1 MMTSNELRNTDSQL
15 REEVLVYS
23 TGNPGSDLSM
33 ICALDEDVPV
43 EISEIGPAH
52 ALAFVNDILYHHTFG
67 GTYETFSGKKLK
79 QGGVVASLQYD
90 PTINNSHKYL
100 AIGSRLDVTKTFGPP
115 IEQTLSL
122 AMEGAIYNA
131 DIGKVILLTDYP
143 INAMSSGDL
152 LDHPFEQ
159 DMNDTFVA
167 TSDGKIL
174 ACEPTQFLPD
184 RRERRRSF
192 DLLQEW
198 DHQKELITKRN
209 TSVTDLEVHKRVLY
223 DATVPSYA
231 DRKYYDHA
239 IPTVSGTGKI
249 RETVSGKVI
258 AERER
263 PTALASCNDN
273 LYDAGSEGIY
283 KTLTGEQIL
292 ELEPDGHITAMCS
305 APREALVKA
314 GFLEPN

>member
-1 MMTSNELRNTDSQL
+1 
-15 REEVLVYS
+15 
-23 TGNPGSDLSM
+23 M

-43 EISEIGPAH
+43 EISESGPAH
-52 ALAFVNDILYHHTFG
+52 SLAFVNDILYHSNFG

-79 QGGVVASLQYD
+79 QGGVVASLQYT
-90 PTINNSHKYL
+90 PSRNNSQTYL
-100 AIGSRLDVTKTFGPP
+100 AIGSRIGVTKTFGPP
-115 IEQTLSL
+115 IERTLSL

-131 DIGKVILLTDYP
+131 DIEKVILLTDYP

-152 LDHPFEQ
+152 LDQPFEQ

-174 ACEPTQFLPD
+174 ACEPTSFLPD
-184 RRERRRSF
+184 RRESRRLC
-192 DLLQEW
+192 DLLQDW

-231 DRKYYDHA
+231 DRNYYDHA
-239 IPTVSGTGKI
+239 IPTVIGTGKI

-258 AERER
+258 AEREW
-263 PTALASCNDN
+263 PTALASCNDE
-273 LYDAGSEGIY
+273 LFDAGSEGLHN
-283 KTLTGEQIL
+283 TLTGKQIL
-292 ELEPDGHITAMCS
+292 ELEPDRRVTAMCS